1 MDVRHKKLEISVSPL
16 YYAIQLLLVM
26 VYIVYP
32 QTSDFGFSE
41 NDSSPVSA
49 VTKEKIVRKLMQHM
63 NKTDWYNG
71 FELSDDNN

>member
-49 VTKEKIVRKLMQHM
+49 VTERENSQKKKINATYEQKPTGTMV
-63 NKTDWYNG
+63 
-71 FELSDDNN
+71 SS